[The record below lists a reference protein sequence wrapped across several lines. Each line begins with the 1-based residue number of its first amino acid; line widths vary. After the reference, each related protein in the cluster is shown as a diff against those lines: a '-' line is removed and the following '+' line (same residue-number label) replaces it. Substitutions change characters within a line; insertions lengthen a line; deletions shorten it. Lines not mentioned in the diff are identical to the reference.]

1 MERLIAPKGKLLC
14 LHKIYYFVY
23 YILGD
28 YLKFLA
34 VCLLAHLF
42 TKNVE
47 NIPIKYKT
55 IISLSYDDILTA
67 QKYIRLF
74 SFYIIIF

>member
-23 YILGD
+23 YILGV

-34 VCLLAHLF
+34 VCLLANLF

-47 NIPIKYKT
+47 NIPIKY
-55 IISLSYDDILTA
+55 LLVNLNLMILMARKFTW
-67 QKYIRLF
+67 LF
-74 SFYIIIF
+74 ILLYSK